1 MEIIFTILASI
12 LSLVVLFVLTKV
24 MGNRQMSQMSMFDYI
39 CGISIG
45 SIAAEAA
52 TSATPDYLGTL
63 LAMAM
68 FAVVA
73 VIISWATCKSL
84 TLRKFI
90 NGKPIVLYENGK
102 IYEKNLLS
110 AKVDIN
116 EFLTQC
122 RT

>member
-1 MEIIFTILASI
+1 MDLLHILWKSIASI
-12 LSLVVLFVLTKV
+12 AFLFVLTKL
-24 MGNRQMSQMSMFDYI
+24 MGQRQMSQMSMFDYI